1 MPSKTL
7 LLVLLCVPWSA
18 ISQSLIPSGFEAW
31 PVPIEKR
38 VFPGSFSRETANR
51 VVRLVGCRNEVV
63 SAQFATRN
71 DRTSRLSYRLSSLHG
86 DHNAE
91 IPIDALQMR
100 YGMYLPVDET
110 AQYTADPL
118 VDLKTQALPANVALP
133 LWLTL
138 RIPRSIRAGRYRG
151 TLTLSADERSLDFS
165 LDLEVLQATLP
176 DAPDYSFYLNL
187 WQDPN
192 GVARAHKVKL
202 WSEEHWRLLSLY
214 GENLADHGEK
224 SIMTAVI
231 HDPWNAQTGYEF
243 PTMVEW
249 KYPGEWK
256 TKEASGFQWDFTLFD
271 RYVNLMITAGVKAK
285 IDIYAMVKGPGP
297 TPDASIRYFDTRAQ
311 IYRTEPLKVGDPK
324 WREAWTVFLPALK
337 AHLIEKGW
345 WQIAYLG
352 FDEKPKDL
360 MDQLV
365 EFISRA
371 GPDFKLVMSGGHAS
385 EGAGREVVVHW
396 DELGGERWEKE
407 LAPIAQKMR
416 EKGQLISF
424 YTACEPHFPNLF
436 LYSSLRESRM
446 FPWVAWKYDLSGYTR
461 WAVNAFP
468 DNVFTQPNF
477 KWHSGDMYFLYPG
490 ETGPLDGMR
499 FELLR
504 QGIQDYEALRIAHEM
519 ASFWGRAD
527 LLKMLDGAV
536 AMATMLDSCRDIPLV
551 EEARNIVNE
560 VIRQSGSPDEM
571 GKKSR

>member
-1 MPSKTL
+1 MK
-7 LLVLLCVPWSA
+7 
-18 ISQSLIPSGFEAW
+18 
-31 PVPIEKR
+31 
-38 VFPGSFSRETANR
+38 
-51 VVRLVGCRNEVV
+51 LVGCRNEVV
-63 SAQFATRN
+63 SAQLASRS
-71 DRTSRLSYRLSSLHG
+71 DKTSRLSYRLSPLHG
-86 DHNAE
+86 NHNIE
-91 IPIDALQMR
+91 IPIDALQLR

-118 VDLKTQALPANVALP
+118 LDSKTQTLPANVVLP
-133 LWLTL
+133 LWLTV
-138 RIPRSIRAGRYRG
+138 RIPKSIRAGRYQG
-151 TLTLSADERSLDFS
+151 TLTFSADDRSVEFS
-165 LDLEVLQATLP
+165 LDLEVLEATLP
-176 DAPDYSFYLNL
+176 DPPDFSFYLNL

-214 GENLADHGEK
+214 AQNLADHGEK
-224 SIMTAVI
+224 SIMTSVV

-249 KYPGEWK
+249 KYPGEWRSSD
-256 TKEASGFQWDFTLFD
+256 ASAFQWDFALFD
-271 RYVNLMITAGVKAK
+271 RYVSLMIAAGVKTK

-297 TPDASIRYFDTRAQ
+297 SPDASIRYFDTRAKT
-311 IYRTEPLKVGDPK
+311 YRTESLKVGDPK

-352 FDEKPKDL
+352 FDEKPKEL
-360 MDQLV
+360 MDQLF
-365 EFISRA
+365 EFINRA

-385 EGAGREVVVHW
+385 EGAGREVVIHW
-396 DELGGERWEKE
+396 DELGGEKWEKE
-407 LAPIAQKMR
+407 LAPIAKKMR
-416 EKGQLISF
+416 QKGQLISF
-424 YTACEPHFPNLF
+424 YTACDPRFPNLF
-436 LYSSLRESRM
+436 LYSSLREARM
-446 FPWVAWKYDLSGYTR
+446 LPWFAWKYDLSGYTR

-468 DNVFTQPNF
+468 DDVFNQPNF

-536 AMATMLDSCRDIPLV
+536 AMATILDSCRDIPLV

-571 GKKSR
+571 GKKAR